1 VLRDATPEDVAAI
14 AGMAADRRAAYEQ
27 AQPQFWR
34 RAARAVE
41 VHTPWLSRLVADP
54 EVIAL
59 VAVDDDGTV
68 VGYVMATIVATPPV
82 YDPGGPTGVIDDVG
96 VADPELWPTCGRALL
111 DAARD
116 RLRAVGACQLV
127 VVCGHHDQAQRDVLL
142 GAGMSLASE
151 WYVAPIAP
159 VD

>member
-41 VHTPWLSRLVADP
+41 VHTPWLSGLVADP

-59 VAVDDDGTV
+59 VAVDVDDTV
-68 VGYVMATIVATPPV
+68 VGYVIATVVATPPV

-96 VADPELWPTCGRALL
+96 VAAGGLWPTVGRDLL

-116 RLRAVGACQLV
+116 RLRALGACQLV
-127 VVCGHHDQAQRDVLL
+127 VVCGHHDQSQRDVLL
-142 GAGMSLASE
+142 ASGMSLASE
-151 WYVAPIAP
+151 WYVAPIEP